1 MSGVH
6 ISTVKMYGAFT
17 ATLLTLFWTPLQAIP
32 SKVTSNDV
40 YPETIDP
47 STSYLLPTGELPP
60 KVQSFSL
67 DVARNMGQVTD
78 LREFIMKYVQ
88 DQRICHSKSMRS
100 LILGDGESDPEANIW
115 WARRCGRRTSSFKQ
129 TNRNLPESTLI
140 RYRRKSSNRD
150 SSQQSLS
157 ISKKDQKKLQAL
169 LKNKK
174 IKCNPKKAVVELPN
188 EESHLTILK
197 PSCVYIKQCGG
208 CCDSPHL
215 ECRPTGN
222 KTRKFKVLELRKMEK
237 PGALEFSNRQVLKTI
252 KVTEHTSCQ
261 CECKEREEH
270 CSPNQKYDPD
280 SCRCYCSPEIDRNC
294 SVGKVWDEKRC
305 ECVCSDVSECT
316 TGRYFD
322 TDICRCADPP
332 R

>member
-60 KVQSFSL
+60 KVQS
-67 DVARNMGQVTD
+67 
-78 LREFIMKYVQ
+78 
-88 DQRICHSKSMRS
+88 
-100 LILGDGESDPEANIW
+100 GESDPEANIW

-129 TNRNLPESTLI
+129 TNRNLPE
-140 RYRRKSSNRD
+140 
-150 SSQQSLS
+150 

>member
-6 ISTVKMYGAFT
+6 ISGIKMFGALT
-17 ATLLTLFWTPLQAIP
+17 AALLPFFWIPLQALP

-40 YPETIDP
+40 YPETID
-47 STSYLLPTGELPP
+47 SGSSYLLPIGALPP
-60 KVQSFSL
+60 KDPSFSL
-67 DVARNMGQVTD
+67 DVARNMSAVTD
-78 LREFIMKYVQ
+78 LRELIMNYVQ
-88 DQRICHSKSMRS
+88 DERICQSESLRN
-100 LILGDGESDPEANIW
+100 LILGNGESDRAANIW

-150 SSQQSLS
+150 SSQQNLS

-188 EESHLTILK
+188 EDSHHTILK

-215 ECRPTGN
+215 ECRPTNN
-222 KTRKFKVLELRKMEK
+222 KTRKFKVLELRKTDR
-237 PGALEFSNRQVLKTI
+237 PGAHEFSNKQVLKTI
-252 KVTEHTSCQ
+252 KVTEHTACQ
-261 CECKEREEH
+261 CECKERQEH
-270 CSPNQKYDPD
+270 CSANQSYDPD
-280 SCRCYCSPEIDRNC
+280 SCRCYCSPDIDRNC
-294 SVGKVWDEKRC
+294 PAGKVWDEKRC

-322 TDICRCADPP
+322 INLCRCLK
-332 R
+332 RN